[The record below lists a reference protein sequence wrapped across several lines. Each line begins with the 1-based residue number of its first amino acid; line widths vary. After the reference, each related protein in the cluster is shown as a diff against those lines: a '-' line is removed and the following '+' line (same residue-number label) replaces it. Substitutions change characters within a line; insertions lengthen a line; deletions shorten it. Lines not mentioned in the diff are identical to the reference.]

1 MGTCHLLITNY
12 FIHYNVP
19 IKKGECFICHEEMKV
34 DTVEAKAD
42 AEEVKAPVPEEDVN
56 QALALALALAL
67 SVNQALAHQ
76 DAGANNTNTHILI
89 PIITKTATQE
99 AIKAITTTIMTI
111 LTTAI
116 PTLAITI
123 IEEETD
129 AMNQAA
135 VAAVDAAA
143 EDSET
148 EDAGSVI
155 FGAGEHNPALA
166 IM

>member
-1 MGTCHLLITNY
+1 M
-12 FIHYNVP
+12 
-19 IKKGECFICHEEMKV
+19 
-34 DTVEAKAD
+34 KAD

-56 QALALALALAL
+56 QALALAQAF

-129 AMNQAA
+129 AMSPAA
-135 VAAVDAAA
+135 VAVATVDAVA
-143 EDSET
+143 EGPET

>member
-1 MGTCHLLITNY
+1 M
-12 FIHYNVP
+12 
-19 IKKGECFICHEEMKV
+19 
-34 DTVEAKAD
+34 KAD

-56 QALALALALAL
+56 QALALALAQAF

-129 AMNQAA
+129 AMSPAA
-135 VAAVDAAA
+135 VAVATVDAVA
-143 EDSET
+143 EGPET

>member
-1 MGTCHLLITNY
+1 M
-12 FIHYNVP
+12 
-19 IKKGECFICHEEMKV
+19 
-34 DTVEAKAD
+34 KAD

-56 QALALALALAL
+56 QALALAQAF